1 MEKNKVEVCANSLFS
16 AIEAQEGGA
25 FRVELCDNIPEGGTT
40 PSAGLIVSAREKLKI
55 SLHVLIR
62 PRGGDFL
69 YSDVEF
75 EIMKKDIHFC
85 RQAGVNGV
93 VFGILDKYGHM
104 DIRRNTELLELAR
117 PMQCVFHRAID
128 VSADWNKTLQ
138 DILYSGFDGVLTSGG
153 APAAWEGRERIKAMR
168 NRAGN
173 DCCIIPGSG
182 INISNIQALKE
193 YTGASIYHLS
203 GRRSFPSEMIY
214 KNKLPMG
221 SFSAEEEWTR
231 AYTDRNIIKQIIS
244 LLNGV

>member
-117 PMQCVFHRAID
+117 P
-128 VSADWNKTLQ
+128 
-138 DILYSGFDGVLTSGG
+138 
-153 APAAWEGRERIKAMR
+153 
-168 NRAGN
+168 
-173 DCCIIPGSG
+173 
-182 INISNIQALKE
+182 
-193 YTGASIYHLS
+193 
-203 GRRSFPSEMIY
+203 
-214 KNKLPMG
+214 
-221 SFSAEEEWTR
+221 
-231 AYTDRNIIKQIIS
+231 
-244 LLNGV
+244 